1 MNLTLAEVERCLSG
15 MSEEGHENVTIASVQ
30 TDSRTVRKGDLFFCI
45 DGDNF
50 DGHEFAAGA
59 AKAGAAAVVASR
71 MLDDIGVP
79 VIIVRDTVKA
89 LGRLAACWR
98 DMCGATLVAVTGT
111 AGKTSVKEM
120 LYAVVSKY
128 RTAAKNYRNFNN
140 QIGLPMSMLKADCSQ
155 QIWIM
160 ELGISMRGDMED
172 LAPIASPDIAV
183 ITNVGPGHLQG
194 LGDEAGVAE
203 AKTALLKYLRQSGS
217 AVIGADYPRLRDA
230 AREIVES
237 PIEFSASQFGQECAS
252 ARRKSASGPQRISH
266 TQGSDALAA
275 TQQSCAA
282 DQTETSYVASFLG
295 GADRE
300 GWGRFTLRTPEGD
313 GALTAPFCGAHYA
326 ENLACVAAVC
336 HKLGI
341 SRDEVIEGIQTLSAD
356 PQRFC
361 CREVGGATIIDD
373 TYNANPLSMARS
385 IETAKTIA
393 GDRPLV
399 LVLGDMRELGDEAVM
414 QHEKLGRIIRD
425 AAPAACFYKGDHF
438 GDVVRGMGGSGADKI
453 GGADTFIKAWRALG
467 VTGPVVLVKGSRSLK
482 MEEFTSALGREL
494 TAVAGTGEKTT

>member
-1 MNLTLAEVERCLSG
+1 MNLTLADVERCLSG

-45 DGDNF
+45 DGENF
-50 DGHEFAAGA
+50 DGHEFAASA

-71 MLDDIGVP
+71 MLGDIGAP
-79 VIIVRDTVKA
+79 VIMVRDTVKA

-111 AGKTSVKEM
+111 AGKTTVKEM
-120 LYAVVSKY
+120 LYAVISQY

-160 ELGISMRGDMED
+160 ELGISVRGDMED

-217 AVIGADYPRLRDA
+217 AIIGADYPLLRNA
-230 AREIVES
+230 AREIVAA
-237 PIEFSASQFGQECAS
+237 PIEFSAEN
-252 ARRKSASGPQRISH
+252 
-266 TQGSDALAA
+266 
-275 TQQSCAA
+275 
-282 DQTETSYVASFLG
+282 TETSYVASFLG

-341 SRDEVIEGIQTLSAD
+341 SRDEVIEGIKTLSAD

-361 CREVGGATIIDD
+361 CREIGGVTLIDD

-385 IETAKTIA
+385 IETARAIA

-399 LVLGDMRELGDEAVM
+399 LVLGDMRELGDEAVT

-482 MEEFTSALGREL
+482 MEEFTAALGREL
-494 TAVAGTGEKTT
+494 AVAAGTGEKN